1 MILSILDT
9 AAGLA
14 PPVLALAAALAQL
27 VTQRRKAG
35 GSGQAADTAGSA
47 AAPGGAVDPAPGP
60 PAPVGCTVAKI
71 VVITVLEY
79 RAEPGAGAEPR

>member
-35 GSGQAADTAGSA
+35 DCGQAADTAGSA
-47 AAPGGAVDPAPGP
+47 AAPGGTVDPARGL
-60 PAPVGCTVAKI
+60 PAPVGCTVRTV
-71 VVITVLEY
+71 VVITVTEY
-79 RAEPGAGAEPR
+79 RADPGKGLR